1 MELKEGETIK
11 LLETREVLFEKFVG
25 EELSKRIEMKN
36 FFYKK
41 LNGCE
46 IMFLKKYTDY
56 IFFIKK
62 DECLFEIYKFDKER
76 KKQESKNGW
85 FNVRYDEI
93 WSVFENRY
101 GLNYQ
106 QIQVFVQHEV
116 EKLLKL
122 DGFTPKI
129 L

>member
-62 DECLFEIYKFDKER
+62 DECLFEIY
-76 KKQESKNGW
+76 
-85 FNVRYDEI
+85 
-93 WSVFENRY
+93 
-101 GLNYQ
+101 
-106 QIQVFVQHEV
+106 
-116 EKLLKL
+116 
-122 DGFTPKI
+122 
-129 L
+129 